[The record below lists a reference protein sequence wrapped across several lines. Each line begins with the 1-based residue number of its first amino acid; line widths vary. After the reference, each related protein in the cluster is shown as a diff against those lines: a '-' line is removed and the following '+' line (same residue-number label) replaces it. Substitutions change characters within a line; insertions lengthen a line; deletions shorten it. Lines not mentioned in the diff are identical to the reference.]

1 MFQWLTTSQA
11 GHLLLTLLISAVPVI
26 ELRGGIPYGIAL
38 GANPWLVFAASVIGN
53 MLPVPFILLFIR
65 KILRWMKRYPRL
77 GRIAN
82 KLESRAARKSAGVRK
97 SELIGLCILVALPLP
112 GTGAWTGALVAA
124 LMEMRLKTGHPDH
137 LRRCPDC
144 GNPGNAGVHRCE
156 SAAFSGINETE
167 EAQNEKARLYL
178 LG

>member
-26 ELRGGIPYGIAL
+26 ELRGGIPYGIAQ
-38 GANPWLVFAASVIGN
+38 GANP
-53 MLPVPFILLFIR
+53 
-65 KILRWMKRYPRL
+65 
-77 GRIAN
+77 
-82 KLESRAARKSAGVRK
+82 
-97 SELIGLCILVALPLP
+97 
-112 GTGAWTGALVAA
+112 
-124 LMEMRLKTGHPDH
+124 GHPDH

>member
-26 ELRGGIPYGIAL
+26 ELRGGIPYGIAQ
-38 GANPWLVFAASVIGN
+38 GANPWLVFATSVIGN

-77 GRIAN
+77 GRVAQ

-124 LMEMRLKTGHPDH
+124 LMEMRLKRAIPTIFVGVLIAGILVTLACTGVKA
-137 LRRCPDC
+137 LRFL
-144 GNPGNAGVHRCE
+144 V
-156 SAAFSGINETE
+156 
-167 EAQNEKARLYL
+167 
-178 LG
+178 

>member
-26 ELRGGIPYGIAL
+26 ELRGGIPYGIAQ

-82 KLESRAARKSAGVRK
+82 KLESRAARKSAGVR
-97 SELIGLCILVALPLP
+97 
-112 GTGAWTGALVAA
+112 
-124 LMEMRLKTGHPDH
+124 
-137 LRRCPDC
+137 
-144 GNPGNAGVHRCE
+144 
-156 SAAFSGINETE
+156 
-167 EAQNEKARLYL
+167 
-178 LG
+178 

>member
-26 ELRGGIPYGIAL
+26 ELRGGIPYGIAQ

-112 GTGAWTGALVAA
+112 GTGAWTGTLAA
-124 LMEMRLKTGHPDH
+124 SLLDMDFKKSVLACMGGVL
-137 LRRCPDC
+137 L
-144 GNPGNAGVHRCE
+144 AGIIMGLA
-156 SAAFSGINETE
+156 SAG
-167 EAQNEKARLYL
+167 L
-178 LG
+178 LGALSTLFSVG